1 MKRYIVFSFFCL
13 SVWSACKFSDNENNT
28 PSSTPNITTQTD
40 TLQIN
45 SEDINLFTEQ
55 LPILS
60 QLLQGNALHNTIA
73 VYANKV
79 LRGKVSSQKDLET
92 LLDSRSKMIT
102 LLHDKV
108 LNPFFSKADTEDFYN
123 SERGASLEKELNRIG
138 IQSISAEGMYIGL
151 APSTMLEKEFKQLSD
166 EPFKLYN
173 DFLSQRGNSMG
184 GEYPYSNLE
193 NQMKLV
199 WIGEQLIGKYPN
211 NPYTARIR
219 SDFRFALGTLTDF
232 HQVNTPAQGVY
243 YIVSDLL
250 TEPYPT
256 MTSVDQLNNFVKQYP
271 QSKYSHLTKNILENT
286 SDIKLNEDGYP
297 QPIYLVVA
305 KWLAADS
312 SDENADC
319 ENAEQLRNNYLDKAM
334 PIPHLLRLNRQGQT
348 QCALCYRFYSSAQ
361 KATTAL
367 SILKKIEPAAEGIY
381 KATYNANTNTWTA
394 E

>member
-1 MKRYIVFSFFCL
+1 MKRYIAFSFFCL

-28 PSSTPNITTQTD
+28 TTPTPNITTQAD

-45 SEDINLFTEQ
+45 SEDINLFAEQ

-138 IQSISAEGMYIGL
+138 IQSVSAEGIYIGL

-173 DFLSQRGNSMG
+173 EFLSQRGSSMG

-193 NQMKLV
+193 NQMQLV

-232 HQVNTPAQGVY
+232 HEVSTPAQGVY

-256 MTSVDQLNNFVKQYP
+256 MTSVEQLNNFVEKYP
-271 QSKYSHLTKNILENT
+271 QNT
-286 SDIKLNEDGYP
+286 SDIKLNEDAYP

-367 SILKKIEPAAEGIY
+367 SILKKIEPAAEGIF